1 MRRVGGFFISQP
13 PGVQHKTTVFVLSG
27 RGMVGRPFGKHL
39 PTARLVAF
47 RPPSRLT
54 FPSFLRVEGT
64 TLLRHLQGETCRC
77 VESVLL
83 LVYLHYEFDSISAY
97 IQTSKGSASSTGGR
111 IESVSSSRTG
121 TKRSVN
127 EATRLALQLTR
138 PPSTVQL
145 RLRPRVDL
153 LCGRNPIGAHSD

>member
-1 MRRVGGFFISQP
+1 MDSNCRAARGG
-13 PGVQHKTTVFVLSG
+13 VFHLSG
-27 RGMVGRPFGKHL
+27 R
-39 PTARLVAF
+39 PTQNSGPGGAGHPLESTCRQPSHVAF
-47 RPPSRLT
+47 HPPSRLT